1 MIGNLECWTVWFNI
15 DNPGW
20 TGDYEK
26 LETLRNAGY
35 KVCKQPEAV
44 RCRTVHTHIDAKLT
58 GRKLTCSPSV
68 GFFCV
73 NSDQD
78 WGKTCLD
85 YEVKFLCPCNYV
97 DAPTKPPFD
106 LRMAFALC
114 FGCWTA
120 WLDRDGP
127 GGTGDYEQ
135 RDLFSRPICDR
146 PGSVQCRRTSN
157 HQAALKTGQKLFCTP
172 ALGLVCINKNQPSG
186 QMCYNYEVRFLC
198 PCPDGLTN
206 VPPTSQL
213 ISSLPP
219 LQSGIKNKPIVL
231 YVVLGAI
238 GILLTI
244 IALVFIRFKIQRKR
258 VLNVNERES
267 DNTGNYE
274 SKIGEMEISTPPPS
288 YSVAVM
294 EMESEEL

>member
-1 MIGNLECWTVWFNI
+1 MVRFSH
-15 DNPGW
+15 
-20 TGDYEK
+20 
-26 LETLRNAGY
+26 TLRS
-35 KVCKQPEAV
+35 VV
-44 RCRTVHTHIDAKLT
+44 RSCTIKL
-58 GRKLTCSPSV
+58 P
-68 GFFCV
+68 
-73 NSDQD
+73 
-78 WGKTCLD
+78 
-85 YEVKFLCPCNYV
+85 
-97 DAPTKPPFD
+97 
-106 LRMAFALC
+106 
-114 FGCWTA
+114 
-120 WLDRDGP
+120 
-127 GGTGDYEQ
+127 
-135 RDLFSRPICDR
+135 
-146 PGSVQCRRTSN
+146 
-157 HQAALKTGQKLFCTP
+157 
-172 ALGLVCINKNQPSG
+172 
-186 QMCYNYEVRFLC
+186 
-198 PCPDGLTN
+198 GLTN